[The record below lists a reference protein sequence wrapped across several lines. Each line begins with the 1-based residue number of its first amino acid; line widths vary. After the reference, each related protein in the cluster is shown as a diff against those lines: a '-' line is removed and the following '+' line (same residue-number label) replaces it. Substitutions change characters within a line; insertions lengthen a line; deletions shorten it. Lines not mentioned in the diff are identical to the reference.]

1 MINKVNLTTEQL
13 MMVRDEVDKKRKN
26 KTVLFWIWLFLG
38 GLGGHRFYMGNTGY
52 AVAMFFFNW
61 LTLGIWAIID
71 IFVAWKKVDEINDLI
86 EEEAIVKVMALSKQ
100 A

>member
-1 MINKVNLTTEQL
+1 MINKVNLTAEQL
-13 MMVRDEVDKKRKN
+13 MMVRDEVDRKMKN
-26 KTVLFWIWLFLG
+26 KTALFWIWFFLG

-52 AVAMFFFNW
+52 AVAMLFFNW
-61 LTLGIWAIID
+61 MTLGIWALVD
-71 IFVAWKKVDEINDLI
+71 IFVSWKKVDEINDRI

>member
-26 KTVLFWIWLFLG
+26 KTVLFWIWFFLG
-38 GLGGHRFYMGNTGY
+38 GFGGHRFYMGNIGY
-52 AVAMFFFNW
+52 AVAMLFFNW
-61 LTLGIWAIID
+61 LTLGIWALID
-71 IFVAWKKVDEINDLI
+71 IFVSWKKVDEINDLI

>member
-13 MMVRDEVDKKRKN
+13 MMVRDEVDRKMKN
-26 KTVLFWIWLFLG
+26 KTALFWIWFFLG
-38 GLGGHRFYMGNTGY
+38 GFGGHRFYMGNTGY
-52 AVAMFFFNW
+52 AVAMLFFNW
-61 LTLGIWAIID
+61 MTLGIWALID
-71 IFVAWKKVDEINDLI
+71 IFVSWQKVDEINDRI